1 MTTPTY
7 SQYIDL
13 LTQCYE
19 GVLPCYFRPAYSM
32 CFYPLSK
39 CPFRDHSQILSV
51 KYPSPPPA
59 PAPLGTISINNFRI
73 SDQNLYAKEESG
85 SHIFY
90 LLNIFTKF
98 SIIKLLQTKHKQMN
112 QKLYVYLAIFC
123 FLLFL
128 LFLKKLKLLQMQK
141 F

>member
-7 SQYIDL
+7 SQYRSSDL
-13 LTQCYE
+13 GQE
-19 GVLPCYFRPAYSM
+19 GVLTFNSRPAYSM
-32 CFYPLSK
+32 CFYPLPK
-39 CPFRDHSQILSV
+39 CPCRDHSQILSV
-51 KYPSPPPA
+51 KYPPPPTA
-59 PAPLGTISINNFRI
+59 PALLGTMSRNNFRI
-73 SDQNLYAKEESG
+73 SYQNLSAKQGSG

-90 LLNIFTKF
+90 LLNIFKKF
-98 SIIKLLQTKHKQMN
+98 FIIKLLQTKHKQMN

-123 FLLFL
+123 FLFFL